1 MRRSRHSSFDG
12 SGRVL
17 SPQAQAEIDEQE
29 AEGHFR
35 TARNQ
40 PAAVN
45 ENESEARSRPPGGDG
60 TGDALPPGRFDRCT
74 PLQAQFA
81 DRLGLRDPNVPYTPK
96 PHELPEKPNRAVR
109 RAMQSRARTLRSY
122 SRTLFK
128 ETF

>member
-1 MRRSRHSSFDG
+1 M
-12 SGRVL
+12 L

-29 AEGHFR
+29 TEGHFR
-35 TARNQ
+35 TRQ
-40 PAAVN
+40 PPTAVN
-45 ENESEARSRPPGGDG
+45 EASAEDLPDGPWGDG
-60 TGDALPPGRFDRCT
+60 TGDAVPPLRFDRCT

-81 DRLGLRDPNVPYTPK
+81 DRLGLRDPNVPYNPE
-96 PHELPEKPNRAVR
+96 PRELPEKPNRAVR